1 MKNTTLPE
9 RDRRRPPTV
18 SLLALGLALVLLPA
32 ACQRRNHDPKGA
44 LLLSGNLELTD
55 AQLGFKVGGRVVERL
70 VDEGDRVEAGQLVAR
85 LDDAEQQDQLALRQ
99 AELTAAEAV
108 LAELEAG
115 SRPQDIAAVAAALRS
130 AEAERDRVR
139 LDFARARELRQ
150 RDVIAD
156 REFEAAQA
164 QLKVAEARAA
174 EAAERLK
181 LVQEGPRAETIA
193 QARARVAQARAAV
206 ALANTLLANTRLASP
221 LTGIVLSRH
230 VEPGEFVAPGTPVV
244 TVGDT
249 RRMWVRAYLNQTDLG
264 RVRHGQQ
271 VAVRVDSFPGREFP
285 GTVSYIA
292 SEAEFTPKTVQTP
305 KERVKLVFRLKVD
318 VANPDDAL
326 KAGMPADVVIP

>member
-1 MKNTTLPE
+1 MKNTSTPE
-9 RDRRRPPTV
+9 RHRRRPPAV
-18 SLLALGLALVLLPA
+18 GLLALGLALALLPA
-32 ACQRRNHDPKGA
+32 CNRNGHDPKGA

-70 VDEGDRVEAGQLVAR
+70 VDEGARVESGQLVAR
-85 LDDAEQQDQLALRQ
+85 LDDAEQQDQLNLRQ
-99 AELTAAEAV
+99 AERAAAEAV

-164 QLKVAEARAA
+164 QLKVAEARAT
-174 EAAERLK
+174 EVAERLK

-206 ALANTLLANTRLASP
+206 DLATTQLANTRLTSP
-221 LTGIVLSRH
+221 LAGTVLSHH

-249 RRMWVRAYLNQTDLG
+249 RHMWVRAYLNQTDLG

-271 VAVRVDSFPGREFP
+271 VAVRIDSFPGKEFA

>member
-9 RDRRRPPTV
+9 RGHRRSPTV
-18 SLLALGLALVLLPA
+18 CLLALGLALALLPA
-32 ACQRRNHDPKGA
+32 CNRNGHDPKGA

-55 AQLGFKVGGRVVERL
+55 AQLGFKVGGRVTERL
-70 VDEGDRVEAGQLVAR
+70 VDEGARVEAGQLIAR
-85 LDDAEQQDQLALRQ
+85 IDAAEQQDQLNLRQ
-99 AELTAAEAV
+99 AELAAAEAV

-115 SRPQDIAAVAAALRS
+115 SRPQEIAAVAAALNS

-164 QLKVAEARAA
+164 QLKVAEARSV

-181 LVQEGPRAETIA
+181 LVQEGPRSETIA

-206 ALANTLLANTRLASP
+206 DLATTQLANTRLSSP
-221 LTGIVLSRH
+221 LAGTVLSHH

-249 RRMWVRAYLNQTDLG
+249 QHMWVRAYLNQTDLG
-264 RVRHGQQ
+264 RVRHGQ
-271 VAVRVDSFPGREFP
+271 AVTVRIDSFPGKEFP

-318 VANPDDAL
+318 VANPDDVL

>member
-1 MKNTTLPE
+1 MLP
-9 RDRRRPPTV
+9 
-18 SLLALGLALVLLPA
+18 LALGLGLALLA
-32 ACQRRNHDPKGA
+32 TACQRNGHDPKGA

-55 AQLGFKVGGRVVERL
+55 AQLGFKVAGRMVERS
-70 VDEGDRVEAGQLVAR
+70 VDEGARVEAGQLVAR
-85 LDDAEQQDQLALRQ
+85 LEDAEQRDQLALRQ
-99 AELTAAEAV
+99 AELAAAEAV

-130 AEAERDRVR
+130 AEAERDRLR

-150 RDVIAD
+150 REVIAD
-156 REFEAAQA
+156 RDFELAQA

-181 LVQEGPRAETIA
+181 LVEEGPRAETIA
-193 QARARVAQARAAV
+193 QARARVAQAKAAV
-206 ALANTLLANTRLASP
+206 ELARTQLTYTRLVSP
-221 LTGIVLSRH
+221 LAGTVLAH
-230 VEPGEFVAPGTPVV
+230 HAEAGEFVAPGTPVV

-264 RVRHGQQ
+264 RVRHGQP
-271 VAVRVDSFPGREFP
+271 VVVRIDTFPGREFP

-292 SEAEFTPKTVQTP
+292 SEAEFTPKSVQTP

-318 VANPDDAL
+318 VANPDDVL

>member
-9 RDRRRPPTV
+9 PGHRRPPTV
-18 SLLALGLALVLLPA
+18 RLLALGLALALLPA
-32 ACQRRNHDPKGA
+32 CNRNGHDPKGA
-44 LLLSGNLELTD
+44 LVLSGNLELTD

-70 VDEGDRVEAGQLVAR
+70 VDEGARVEAGQLVAR
-85 LDDAEQQDQLALRQ
+85 LDDAEQQDQLNLRK
-99 AELTAAEAV
+99 AELAAVEAI

-115 SRPQDIAAVAAALRS
+115 SRPQDIAAIAAALNS

-181 LVQEGPRAETIA
+181 LVQEGPRTETIA

-206 ALANTLLANTRLASP
+206 DLATTQVANTRLSSP
-221 LTGIVLSRH
+221 LAGMVLSHH

-249 RRMWVRAYLNQTDLG
+249 RHMWVRAYLNQTDLG
-264 RVRHGQQ
+264 RVRHGQA
-271 VAVRVDSFPGREFP
+271 VAVRIDSFPGKDFP

-305 KERVKLVFRLKVD
+305 KERVKLVFRIKVD
-318 VANPDDAL
+318 VANPDDVL